1 MYTGT
6 LIEDLMKT
14 VETAERRSLQAG
26 SQEEKLSH
34 FYAVAQ
40 SELTQHEPLLAGAA

>member
-14 VETAERRSLQAG
+14 VETAERRSLQVR
-26 SQEEKLSH
+26 SQEEKLAY

-40 SELTQHEPLLAGAA
+40 SEITQYEMSLAGAA

>member
-14 VETAERRSLQAG
+14 VETAERRSLQAR
-26 SQEEKLSH
+26 SQEEKLEH

-40 SELTQHEPLLAGAA
+40 SELTQYEPFLAGAA

>member
-14 VETAERRSLQAG
+14 VETAERRSLQAR
-26 SQEEKLSH
+26 SQEEKLAH
-34 FYAVAQ
+34 FYELAQ
-40 SELTQHEPLLAGAA
+40 SELRQPEPFLAGAA